1 MILIADSGSTKCSW
15 AVCDSNGEIKEIIK
29 TIGFN
34 PNFINKEIIIN
45 NLNDSKLIYIKNKIS
60 QVYFYGAGCS
70 SEDNNNFIKRSL
82 ETFFK
87 NANINVNHDI
97 NGACY
102 AMYNG
107 KNNITCILGTGSNSC
122 FYDGNNIIEYAPS
135 LGYIIGDEGSGNR
148 FGKEILNMYFNKR
161 LPEELN
167 QKFKKKYEINIDKLK
182 EKIYKNSRPNM
193 YLATFFPFIS
203 ENKRHPLINEIID
216 KILEDFFQI
225 HIMCFKDFKKLEVNF
240 TGSVAFYLKEEIYKK
255 AKQYNLQIGNIVQD
269 PIKRLILYHF
279 NKNDN

>member
-107 KNNITCILGTGSNSC
+107 KN
-122 FYDGNNIIEYAPS
+122 
-135 LGYIIGDEGSGNR
+135 
-148 FGKEILNMYFNKR
+148 
-161 LPEELN
+161 
-167 QKFKKKYEINIDKLK
+167 IN
-182 EKIYKNSRPNM
+182 
-193 YLATFFPFIS
+193 
-203 ENKRHPLINEIID
+203 
-216 KILEDFFQI
+216 
-225 HIMCFKDFKKLEVNF
+225 
-240 TGSVAFYLKEEIYKK
+240 
-255 AKQYNLQIGNIVQD
+255 
-269 PIKRLILYHF
+269 
-279 NKNDN
+279 

>member
-1 MILIADSGSTKCSW
+1 MILIADSGSTKCNW

-34 PNFINKEIIIN
+34 PNFINTEIIIN
-45 NLNDSKLIYIKNKIS
+45 HLNDSNLLQIKNKVS

-70 SEDNNNFIKRSL
+70 SEANNNLIIHSL

-122 FYDGNNIIEYAPS
+122 FYDGNNIVEYAPS

-148 FGKEILNMYFNKR
+148 FGKEIINMYFNKR

-167 QKFKKKYEINIDKLK
+167 QKFKRKYEINI
-182 EKIYKNSRPNM
+182 EKIKKRIYKNSRPNM
-193 YLATFFPFIS
+193 YLASFFPFIS
-203 ENKRHPLINEIID
+203 ENKKHPLIIEIID
-216 KILEDFFQI
+216 KILDDFFQI
-225 HIMCFKDFKKLEVNF
+225 HIMCFNDYKNF
-240 TGSVAFYLKEEIYKK
+240 EINFIGSVAFYLKEEIYKK
-255 AKQYNLQIGNIVQD
+255 AKQYDLQIGNIVQH

-279 NKNDN
+279 NKNDI